1 MSQTI
6 GSKPKGGAKAAKATG
21 SKRAVSTKKARA
33 AATPKDRTAVKS
45 TRAVAR
51 ARRTAAS
58 TQHSRPAVSKPASVA
73 RSAASHHNVG
83 VWCKG
88 PCGLVFGGLRHL
100 LGCALSFIRPHI
112 PK

>member
-33 AATPKDRTAVKS
+33 AATPKS
-45 TRAVAR
+45 
-51 ARRTAAS
+51 RTAAKS
-58 TQHSRPAVSKPASVA
+58 VRATRARQTSASAQHGHPAVSKQVSMA
-73 RSAASHHNVG
+73 RSAAGHNIG